1 MHRKLILK
9 RIREQSRGEERR
21 GEERRGEDSSG
32 EQREGEG
39 KVQERGKV
47 QRRSTIL
54 LSLFD
59 IKRYS
64 EFRRSVHFKYF

>member
-9 RIREQSRGEERR
+9 RIREQSR